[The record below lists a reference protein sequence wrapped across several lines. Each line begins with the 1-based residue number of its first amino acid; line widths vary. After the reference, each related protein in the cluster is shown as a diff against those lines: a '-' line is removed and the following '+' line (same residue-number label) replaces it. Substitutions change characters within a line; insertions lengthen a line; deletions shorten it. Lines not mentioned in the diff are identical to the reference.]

1 MAYSIP
7 ELRYIKKGAN
17 KMNSTKKEIIKSSPE
32 ISDDWF
38 RWKGKD
44 KEKAESVA
52 RPSISY
58 WQDAWNR
65 LLKNKLA
72 MLGLIFLVILG
83 ILAIFGPILSP
94 YTVKVQDLSNQHMPP
109 SSEHW
114 FGTDSHGRD
123 VFTRTWYGARIS
135 LFVGLMAALI
145 DFTIGI
151 VYGGIAGYKG
161 GKTDSIL
168 MRIIEILYG
177 LPYLLVVILL
187 LVVMGPSLLTII
199 IALTVTGWV
208 GMARIVRGQVLQIKN
223 YEFVLASKSF
233 GTKTPRIIRKNLLPN
248 TMGPI
253 IVQVTLTVPTAI
265 FAEAFLSFLGLG
277 IQSPYASWGV
287 MANDSLGAV
296 LSGNWW
302 TLFFP
307 AFFISFTMF
316 AFNVL
321 GDGLQDALDP
331 KLRK

>member
-1 MAYSIP
+1 M
-7 ELRYIKKGAN
+7 K
-17 KMNSTKKEIIKSSPE
+17 STHERDATHSPTE
-32 ISDDWF
+32 VPDDWF
-38 RWKGKD
+38 TW
-44 KEKAESVA
+44 KEKEKRASESVS
-52 RPSISY
+52 RPSLSY
-58 WQDAWNR
+58 WEDAWKR
-65 LLKNKLA
+65 LVKNKLA
-72 MLGLIFLVILG
+72 MAGLVFLVLLIFM
-83 ILAIFGPILSP
+83 AIFGPVLSP
-94 YTVKVQDLSNQHMPP
+94 HQVNEQDLPNQYQPP
-109 SSEHW
+109 SAEHW
-114 FGTDSHGRD
+114 FGTDNAGRD
-123 VFTRTWYGARIS
+123 VFTRTWFGARIS
-135 LFVGLMAALI
+135 LFVGFMAALI
-145 DFTIGI
+145 DVTIGI
-151 VYGGIAGYKG
+151 IYGGIAGYKG
-161 GKTDSIL
+161 GRTDGIM

-187 LVVMGPSLLTII
+187 LVVLGPSLTTII

-253 IVQVTLTVPTAI
+253 IVQMTLTVPTAI

-277 IQSPYASWGV
+277 IQSPHASWGV
-287 MANDSLGAV
+287 MANDSLGAI